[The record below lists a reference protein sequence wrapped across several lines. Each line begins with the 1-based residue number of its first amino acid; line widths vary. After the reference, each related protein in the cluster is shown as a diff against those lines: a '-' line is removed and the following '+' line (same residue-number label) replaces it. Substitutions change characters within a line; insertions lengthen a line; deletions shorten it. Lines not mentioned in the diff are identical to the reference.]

1 MGEVMVIFRVFP
13 EEPGKEDS
21 VMEKLKAVKSG
32 RVVEVRKEPLAFG
45 MFIVKAGIV
54 IPDKEDGKMQA
65 LEDEIKAIPGV
76 NQVEVEG
83 TTLL

>member
-1 MGEVMVIFRVFP
+1 MGEVMVIFKVLP

-21 VMEKLKAVKSG
+21 IVEALKQVKSG

-45 MFIVKAGIV
+45 MFVVKAGIV
-54 IPDKEDGKMQA
+54 IPDKEDGRMQA

-76 NQVEVEG
+76 NQAEVEG

>member
-1 MGEVMVIFRVFP
+1 MGEVMVIFKVFP

-21 VMEKLKAVKSG
+21 VAEALKQVKGG

-45 MFIVKAGIV
+45 VFVVKAGIV